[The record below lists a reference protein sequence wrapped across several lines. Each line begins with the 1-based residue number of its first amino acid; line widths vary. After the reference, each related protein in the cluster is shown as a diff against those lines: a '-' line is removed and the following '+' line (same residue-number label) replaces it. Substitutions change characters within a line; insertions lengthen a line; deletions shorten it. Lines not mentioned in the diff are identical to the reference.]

1 MIPVLKPHSQTFLLL
16 HSDILL
22 LPDMLT
28 LHRVS
33 FTQRSVVGRPFCHCL
48 VLLLFYNTFIFL
60 SAGRFLVSQIEMQKI
75 SRNVYSIFD
84 CVNVIPFDLRDTLLC
99 QNGYS
104 NLRSKHISVLNL
116 QVLRQHLHNGF

>member
-33 FTQRSVVGRPFCHCL
+33 FTQRSVVGPPFCHCL
-48 VLLLFYNTFIFL
+48 VLLLFYNTFISL
-60 SAGRFLVSQIEMQKI
+60 SVVITYAHVGELAYIADLELTAAKI
-75 SRNVYSIFD
+75 IV
-84 CVNVIPFDLRDTLLC
+84 
-99 QNGYS
+99 
-104 NLRSKHISVLNL
+104 
-116 QVLRQHLHNGF
+116 